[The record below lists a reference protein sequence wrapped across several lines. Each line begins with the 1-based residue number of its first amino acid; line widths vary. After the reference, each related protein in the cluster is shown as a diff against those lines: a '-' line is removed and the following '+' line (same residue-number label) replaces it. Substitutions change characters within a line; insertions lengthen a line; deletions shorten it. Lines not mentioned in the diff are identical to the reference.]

1 MNTKSK
7 SLEKE
12 LTIKS
17 VTGNLTL
24 VRDFIKTAAAK
35 CGFEDE
41 SIEKIVLAV
50 DEACTNVIKHA
61 YKNSPEGDITI
72 KISSSKQKMTVSIT
86 DHGSDFDPAL
96 VPEPDIKE
104 YYRQHKV
111 GGLGLFLMRKLM
123 DEVKYSSA
131 GNKNQ
136 VKLIKYLT

>member
-1 MNTKSK
+1 MTTKNK
-7 SLEKE
+7 TFQKE
-12 LTIKS
+12 LSIKS

-24 VRDFIKTAAAK
+24 VRDFTRSASAI
-35 CGFEDE
+35 CGFGDE

-72 KISSSKQKMTVSIT
+72 NIKASRGKMTVSIT
-86 DHGSDFDPAL
+86 DHGSDFDPTS

-104 YYRQHKV
+104 YYRKHKV
-111 GGLGLFLMRKLM
+111 GGLGIYLMRKLM
-123 DEVKYSSA
+123 DEVKYTSA

>member
-7 SLEKE
+7 SFDKE

-24 VRDFIKTAAAK
+24 VRDFVKTAAAK

-72 KISSSKQKMTVSIT
+72 KVSSSRQKMTVSIT
-86 DHGSDFDPAL
+86 DHGSDFDPSL